1 MRKFLYLI
9 LFFTCYIFFSCKKF
23 SQSNNP
29 INIILLIGDGMGLPQ
44 ITGGMYA
51 NNNKTE
57 LENFKSIGLSKT
69 HSNDDLVTD
78 SASAG
83 TAFAC
88 GVKTNNGTIGIDFN
102 GKKHPSILEI
112 CQKLGYSTGL
122 VVTSSITHATPASF
136 YAKVKSRNNHEE
148 IAKQLSSKNINF
160 FVGGGEKYFISR
172 KDERNL
178 ISEMQDYD
186 FVNNILEYKESTSN
200 NIGFLTYDDQP
211 PSLSEGRIPS
221 LINLSKI
228 TIDKLSSQSKP
239 FFLMIEGSQIDWGS
253 HDNDIDYFIEEF
265 NEFDKTLKTVLDY
278 AKNNEN
284 TLVVVTADHETGGF
298 HVLGGRLGNKNS
310 YIKGGFLTTGHSADM
325 VPVFSYGPYS
335 ENFSGIYDN
344 TEIFKKLSD
353 IIIK

>member
-1 MRKFLYLI
+1 MRKFLILI
-9 LFFTCYIFFSCKKF
+9 IFFSCVNDSDTQNIK
-23 SQSNNP
+23 P
-29 INIILLIGDGMGLPQ
+29 LNIIMLIGDGMGLPQ

-57 LENFKSIGLSKT
+57 LENFKNIGLSKT
-69 HSNDDLVTD
+69 HSKDNLVTD

-102 GKKHPSILEI
+102 GKNHPSILEI

-136 YAKVKSRNNHEE
+136 YSKVQSRDNHEE
-148 IAKQLSSKNINF
+148 IANQLSSKNINF
-160 FVGGGEKYFISR
+160 FVGGGKKYFISR

-186 FVNNILEYKESTSN
+186 FVNNILEYEKSN
-200 NIGFLTYDDQP
+200 SSNIGFLTYDDEP
-211 PSLSEGRIPS
+211 PSLLDGRTPS
-221 LINLSKI
+221 LNVLSKL
-228 TIDKLSSQSKP
+228 TIKKLDNQSKP
-239 FFLMIEGSQIDWGS
+239 FFLLIEGSQIDWGC
-253 HDNDIDYFIEEF
+253 HAHEVDYFLEEF
-265 NEFDKTLKTVLDY
+265 KEFNKTIKTVLDY

-298 HVLGGRLGNKNS
+298 HILGGRLSNKNS
-310 YIKGGFLTTGHSADM
+310 YIKGDFLTTGHSADM

-344 TEIFKKLSD
+344 TEIFKKLNK
-353 IIIK
+353 ILKK